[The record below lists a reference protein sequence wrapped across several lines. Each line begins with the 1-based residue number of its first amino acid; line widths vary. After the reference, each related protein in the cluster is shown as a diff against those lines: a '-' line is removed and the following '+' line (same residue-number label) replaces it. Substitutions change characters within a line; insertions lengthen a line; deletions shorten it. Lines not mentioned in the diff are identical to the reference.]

1 MVNKVILLG
10 NLGRDPE
17 LRTTQ
22 SGQPV
27 ANFSMATSRTW
38 KDKSGQKQ
46 EETEWHQLVA
56 WGRNAEVIGQY
67 VHKRMRLFVEGRLK
81 TSSWDDRETGVKK
94 YKTEIVVEKF
104 QMLGGPQ
111 GSSTGRSG
119 APEYQGSGG
128 GSTGVSSDDYG
139 DYGDDEDLPF

>member
-38 KDKSGQKQ
+38 KDKRGQKQ

-67 VHKRMRLFVEGRLK
+67 VHKGMRLFVEGRLK
-81 TSSWDDRETGVKK
+81 TQSWDDRETGVKK
-94 YKTEIVVEKF
+94 YKTEVVVERF

-111 GSSTGRSG
+111 SGADDRSG
-119 APEYQGSGG
+119 APDYQSGG
-128 GSTGVSSDDYG
+128 EGSARASADDYG
-139 DYGDDEDLPF
+139 DYDDDDDLPF